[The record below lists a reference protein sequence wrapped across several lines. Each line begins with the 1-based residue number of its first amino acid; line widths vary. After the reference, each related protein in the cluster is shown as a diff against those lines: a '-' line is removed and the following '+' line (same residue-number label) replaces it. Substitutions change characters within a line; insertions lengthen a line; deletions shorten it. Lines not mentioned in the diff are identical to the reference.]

1 MNVTAQKFQSLCV
14 LVCKS
19 LARSNQ
25 RTTLPQ
31 SALAGCQLPQR
42 GSRER
47 LRGLLPFN
55 RVLAKPWGCG
65 RFSSPLRNSECLT
78 APIHRGTLP
87 LRLAK
92 SRLRRLLACIAPAGV
107 PAPSERE
114 PGMGTTIAWVAILRT
129 IPELCRRGGFQGGKS
144 PPLKSDKKVS
154 ITLDNGKNPWYT
166 VQRLRKEAGI
176 VYA

>member
-1 MNVTAQKFQSLCV
+1 MPMVYTQFFIGSEIFDLLRSSQYTPSVSPCGLPAPSEREPGLAVPFIQPPGNRNVAGDFHRPYGTQMWVHFSI
-14 LVCKS
+14 
-19 LARSNQ
+19 Q

-31 SALAGCQLPQR
+31 SALAG
-42 GSRER
+42 
-47 LRGLLPFN
+47 
-55 RVLAKPWGCG
+55 
-65 RFSSPLRNSECLT
+65 
-78 APIHRGTLP
+78 
-87 LRLAK
+87 
-92 SRLRRLLACIAPAGV
+92 V

-114 PGMGTTIAWVAILRT
+114 PGKGTTIAWVAILRT

-166 VQRLRKEAGI
+166 VRRLRKKAGI